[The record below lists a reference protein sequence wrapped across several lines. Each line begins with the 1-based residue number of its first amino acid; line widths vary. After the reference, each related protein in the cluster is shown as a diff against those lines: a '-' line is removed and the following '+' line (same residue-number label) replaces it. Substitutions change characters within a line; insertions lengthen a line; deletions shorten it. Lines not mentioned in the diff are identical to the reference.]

1 MVIHPQMTPAPL
13 EERVS
18 DIEKK
23 LEDSNISNCHGII
36 TQVKSSISMM
46 KFLITSILALQ
57 VLLIA
62 ILISFLPVLQPIIY

>member
-1 MVIHPQMTPAPL
+1 MSQLPI

-18 DIEKK
+18 TIEKK
-23 LEDSNISNCHGII
+23 FEDSNIINCHVII